1 MLRRCKSPGGAEQLP
16 SGNMPAAQA
25 AAFEGPISAGGPSLP
40 GIAATVN
47 VREAD
52 DVVSPVY
59 GPDCTSISA
68 SGMTPGF
75 LRRWTAPRNI
85 CPLAFAE
92 QAHLVAVGD
101 FRRAADHNPVLCP
114 VVVLLQGELFA
125 RLDDDALYLEAIPA
139 G

>member
-1 MLRRCKSPGGAEQLP
+1 
-16 SGNMPAAQA
+16 MPAAQA
-25 AAFEGPISAGGPSLP
+25 AAFGGRSAPVALP
-40 GIAATVN
+40 CPASAATVN

-52 DVVSPVY
+52 DVVFAGVWPRLYFDQHKRDDSRILETM
-59 GPDCTSISA
+59 DSA
-68 SGMTPGF
+68 K
-75 LRRWTAPRNI
+75 RNI

-125 RLDDDALYLEAIPA
+125 RLDDNALYLEAIPA